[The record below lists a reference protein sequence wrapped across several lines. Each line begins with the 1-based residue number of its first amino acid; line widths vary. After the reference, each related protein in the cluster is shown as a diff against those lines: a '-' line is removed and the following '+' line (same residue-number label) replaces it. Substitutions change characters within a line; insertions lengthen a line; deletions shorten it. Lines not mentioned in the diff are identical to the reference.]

1 MLPAA
6 PWQKLAEI
14 TDDCGN
20 LACSTVLSHPI
31 ATINPGHES
40 ATAITGMQGP
50 AALLMPTQ
58 WPPSS
63 FWFVRGVSDPIQTR
77 SEICCASP
85 SRIEIHAN
93 PSNSCRVH
101 HHVQRDRAGKPL
113 KDQCSHASRLAST
126 QYGSAFRQA
135 ARLGRSVSPASR
147 DRIRV
152 TVCEAG
158 QLSSSDSFHRNSRGT
173 SVADRSKP

>member
-1 MLPAA
+1 MRPHGTAQAPSQAMLQMLNEERFCLLLGPAGQ
-6 PWQKLAEI
+6 WQKLAKIAEG
-14 TDDCGN
+14 CGN

-31 ATINPGHES
+31 ATINPVHES

-50 AALLMPTQ
+50 AILPKPTQ
-58 WPPSS
+58 WPPTP
-63 FWFVRGVSDPIQTR
+63 FWLVRGVSGPIHKR

-147 DRIRV
+147 DR
-152 TVCEAG
+152 
-158 QLSSSDSFHRNSRGT
+158 L
-173 SVADRSKP
+173 